1 MLKRQEEGAVAAL
14 ERALGRFRGDL
25 LDCEPAGDWHIEHRD
40 RLQRLYGDALMELAQ
55 RLAKED
61 RHAKAAEAYRR
72 LLARDDLHE
81 DAVRALME
89 CHVELGE
96 RAQALRVYQGFG
108 ERLMLVLVGEPVDV
122 STVLLVGLLG
132 GLLGATA

>member
-1 MLKRQEEGAVAAL
+1 
-14 ERALGRFRGDL
+14 
-25 LDCEPAGDWHIEHRD
+25 
-40 RLQRLYGDALMELAQ
+40 MELAQ

-96 RAQALRVYQGFG
+96 RAQALRVYQRFA
-108 ERLMLVLVGEPVDV
+108 ERLMKELDAEPDDE
-122 STVLLVGLLG
+122 TTELFERIKG
-132 GLLGATA
+132 GN